1 MKNDYLYCF
10 FLFFFTCP
18 HKRGEEI
25 QTSDLQFMRRGHQ
38 PIELSLR
45 YGPSLLYTRIH
56 ACIIY
61 IYIYIY
67 VSSMVDQD
75 QDLGLEQTEHGII
88 VQHAERQVRRDK
100 CFDWNLIK

>member
-1 MKNDYLYCF
+1 MKNDYLYSF
-10 FLFFFTCP
+10 FLSFFTCP

-61 IYIYIY
+61 IYIY
-67 VSSMVDQD
+67 
-75 QDLGLEQTEHGII
+75 TF
-88 VQHAERQVRRDK
+88 QVWLIRTK
-100 CFDWNLIK
+100 TWVWNKQNMAS

>member
-1 MKNDYLYCF
+1 
-10 FLFFFTCP
+10 
-18 HKRGEEI
+18 
-25 QTSDLQFMRRGHQ
+25 MRRGHQ
-38 PIELSLR
+38 PIKPSLGD
-45 YGPSLLYTRIH
+45 GPSLFYTRIH
-56 ACIIY
+56 AL
-61 IYIYIY
+61 YIY